1 MKNTEIDSVELK
13 NEIQQK
19 LQQKYKGKTD
29 EEIEAEIEKRL
40 EDAEGPI
47 AEFWQRMKDKVA

>member
-1 MKNTEIDSVELK
+1 MEKTEIDSVELK

-29 EEIEAEIEKRL
+29 EEIETEIEKRL
-40 EDAEGPI
+40 EETEGPI
-47 AEFWQRMKDKVA
+47 AEFWQRMKEKVA